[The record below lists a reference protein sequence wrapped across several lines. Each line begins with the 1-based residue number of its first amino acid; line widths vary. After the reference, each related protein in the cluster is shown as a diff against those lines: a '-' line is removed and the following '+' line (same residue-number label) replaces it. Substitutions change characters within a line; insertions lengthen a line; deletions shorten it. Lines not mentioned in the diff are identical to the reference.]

1 MERIPQKHPC
11 KFRMLFYTEHTWYP
25 PPKLPELQMLKWK
38 CQSFDM
44 SCYTRQ
50 SLVQLILQFLVCHH
64 TFATILE
71 KGYPLWQEIP
81 EIVPCAAKMFPINVA
96 KITKCLCN
104 GNALLC
110 VQQNAFSHVNVF
122 SPRFFT
128 LSIDNPTYVMQIC
141 FVLIPRYCCRYHQSR
156 IQILR
161 VLNMVLQIS

>member
-1 MERIPQKHPC
+1 
-11 KFRMLFYTEHTWYP
+11 
-25 PPKLPELQMLKWK
+25 
-38 CQSFDM
+38 M

-50 SLVQLILQFLVCHH
+50 SLVQLIFQFLVRHRIY

-71 KGYPLWQEIP
+71 GYSMCQEIP
-81 EIVPCAAKMFPINVA
+81 EIVHCAANMFPINVA

-128 LSIDNPTYVMQIC
+128 LSIDNPTYMMQIC
-141 FVLIPRYCCRYHQSR
+141 FVLIPRYCYRYHQSR

-161 VLNMVLQIS
+161 VLNMVLQILQSQPQILCNPKGYFGYSNSCSHFQS